1 MTITAVPSLTKT
13 SSSSASLMLV
23 YTSASST
30 KYVYRLETFII
41 CRELLNYCGHLGILE
56 R

>member
-1 MTITAVPSLTKT
+1 MIITAVPPLTKT

-30 KYVYRLETFII
+30 EYVYRRETFII
-41 CRELLNYCGHLGILE
+41 CRELLNYRSHLGILE